1 MLAPDAHP
9 SLPAEPIACH
19 ECDLLQTEPRLAP
32 GETARCVRCGAFLA
46 RNPPDSVDRTLALSC
61 AAAILYLIA
70 NVYPLVGLEMQGRRV
85 EVSLAGAL
93 RVLWRD
99 GMEAVAALVGVTTL
113 LFPVLELAMILVV
126 LVPLR
131 LGRISPRLVPFFR
144 LVRAMQPWGMTE
156 VFLLGMLVSLVKLSH
171 LAEVILGTAFW
182 AMAALIVVLTLA
194 GRAFDSRLLW
204 RAPLAGD
211 AA

>member
-70 NVYPLVGLEMQGRRV
+70 NAFLSKSHDKMF
-85 EVSLAGAL
+85 
-93 RVLWRD
+93 
-99 GMEAVAALVGVTTL
+99 
-113 LFPVLELAMILVV
+113 LFT
-126 LVPLR
+126 
-131 LGRISPRLVPFFR
+131 FF
-144 LVRAMQPWGMTE
+144 PKE
-156 VFLLGMLVSLVKLSH
+156 
-171 LAEVILGTAFW
+171 
-182 AMAALIVVLTLA
+182 
-194 GRAFDSRLLW
+194 DN
-204 RAPLAGD
+204 P
-211 AA
+211 